1 VRLFKR
7 ANRRSDYVRRKKNLE
22 SQEVV
27 NRASKKVQETSGLG
41 ASIDQSYNGEGTT
54 FSENLKLKTKLRIG
68 WRPASLVICTLL
80 AYTLTNA
87 WNSPQFRI
95 EEIEI
100 IGSQRISETD
110 ILAAIPA
117 IGQHSY
123 ALDLESL
130 KNDLLRK
137 FPEFRQVEVKLGM
150 PAQLNIH
157 VVERQPVFSWKH
169 QGTTY
174 WIDDEGY
181 LIPARGKSSVTLTI
195 LADSIPAYIMQRDL
209 SIFNIKKS
217 YQDKPAFHPG
227 ISDLAFFSSPKRIDM
242 GLLSAILQL
251 NAWMPEE
258 RNLLYQKT
266 RGLGWKDPRG
276 WDVFVGQKLEK
287 INERMVMYQM
297 LIRNLEDQ
305 DIYPTMVSV
314 EFLHAPYY
322 RLDE

>member
-1 VRLFKR
+1 MRFFKR
-7 ANRRSDYVRRKKNLE
+7 ANRRSDHVRRKINLE

-27 NRASKKVQETSGLG
+27 NRASKKVRETSVSG
-41 ASIDQSYNGEGTT
+41 ASIDQFSSDEGVA
-54 FSENLKLKTKLRIG
+54 FSGNLKLKTKFRIG
-68 WRPASLVICTLL
+68 WRPASLVICALL
-80 AYTLTNA
+80 VYSLTNA

-95 EEIEI
+95 EEIDI

-110 ILAAIPA
+110 ILSAIHVV
-117 IGQHSY
+117 GQHSY
-123 ALDLESL
+123 ALDLEEIR
-130 KNDLLRK
+130 NDLIRK

-150 PAQLNIH
+150 PAQLVIH
-157 VVERQPVFSWKH
+157 VIERQPVFSWKH
-169 QGTTY
+169 QGTTF
-174 WIDDEGY
+174 WIDEEGY
-181 LIPARGKSSVTLTI
+181 LIPARGESTVALTI
-195 LADSIPAYIMQRDL
+195 RADSIPAYILQRDL
-209 SIFNIKKS
+209 STLSIKKS
-217 YQDKPAFHPG
+217 YQDKPAFLPG
-227 ISDLAFFSSPKRIDM
+227 ISDLAFYSSPKRIDV

-251 NAWMPEE
+251 NVWMPEE

-266 RGLGWKDPRG
+266 RGLGWKDLRG

-305 DIYPTMVSV
+305 DIHPTMVSV